1 MAWASV
7 TYIFSPSTMAKS
19 SEVNQNFSDVVAGLD
34 KAMPSGGII
43 IWSGAVGS
51 IPAGWYLCNGAN
63 GTPDLRGRFVLG
75 AGGSYAVGA
84 TGGAE
89 THTLT
94 TSEIPAHNHGGGSHV
109 HGITDAGHSHS
120 IYSRNQDGSSNKAR
134 EGDPAGGGAVTTNSS
149 TTGISINSSGTIIN
163 TEGGGQA
170 HNNMPPYYALCYIM
184 KS

>member
-7 TYIFSPSTMAKS
+7 TYIFSPSTVAKS
-19 SEVNQNFSDVVAGLD
+19 SEVNTNFSDVVAGLD

-43 IWSGAVGS
+43 IWSGSVAS

-63 GTPDLRGRFVLG
+63 STPDLRGKFVLG
-75 AGGSYAVGA
+75 AGGAYAVGA

-94 TSEIPAHNHGGGSHV
+94 VAEMPAHNHGGGVHN
-109 HGITDAGHSHS
+109 HGITDPGHYHTIGHVASD
-120 IYSRNQDGSSNKAR
+120 QDGSGSN
-134 EGDPAGGGAVTTNSS
+134 GSISGSS
-149 TTGISINSSGTIIN
+149 NTSTAYTGISINNSGTIIN
-163 TEGGGQA
+163 TEGGGGA
-170 HNNMPPYYALCYIM
+170 HNNMPPYYALCFIM